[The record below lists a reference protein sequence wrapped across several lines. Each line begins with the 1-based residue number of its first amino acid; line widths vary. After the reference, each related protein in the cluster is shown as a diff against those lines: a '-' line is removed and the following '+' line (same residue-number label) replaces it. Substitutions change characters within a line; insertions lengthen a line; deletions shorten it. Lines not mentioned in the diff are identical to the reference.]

1 MNNSEKTNI
10 TKEYIQRYYESIMF
24 LPIKLTG
31 FRRFDVHNGQIHP
44 LMNRTLI
51 HNAFILIL
59 ANFGV
64 YYLTTAEDYLKLP
77 EVIAIGH
84 FATFANLIL
93 INLSFGNRRSGAQII
108 KNCIEIDLY
117 LGVKET
123 SFMREIAIR
132 YFVVLC
138 VLVIFFAFFVV
149 SYMYSVFKVSLLV
162 HVVGSLYFSWL
173 FCIYDDYSFFMTLY
187 TFLSLRIRYLNVA
200 LMKYSNMNLDYVPDL
215 LFFNGLF
222 WKRRFDKLVTF
233 HKRAG
238 KLEFAKAFRIIFHQ
252 FDCINQGYRF
262 AVSNFLQNFKI

>member
-1 MNNSEKTNI
+1 
-10 TKEYIQRYYESIMF
+10 
-24 LPIKLTG
+24 
-31 FRRFDVHNGQIHP
+31 
-44 LMNRTLI
+44 
-51 HNAFILIL
+51 
-59 ANFGV
+59 
-64 YYLTTAEDYLKLP
+64 
-77 EVIAIGH
+77 
-84 FATFANLIL
+84 
-93 INLSFGNRRSGAQII
+93 
-108 KNCIEIDLY
+108 
-117 LGVKET
+117 
-123 SFMREIAIR
+123 
-132 YFVVLC
+132 
-138 VLVIFFAFFVV
+138 
-149 SYMYSVFKVSLLV
+149 MYSVFKVSLLV

-262 AVSNFLQNFKI
+262 ALMLGVWTIVVGTFVSVQSFIIYIKNSLKPSN